1 MGARNETRNRVLEGH
16 PWLNAPGLYF
26 VPVIH
31 EGNRNSSPEEVDVV
45 ARIVESL
52 LAPGVMWFRSIGNS
66 RAVTSEDILVVA
78 PYNAQVSDLMTRL
91 PGALIGTVDKFQG
104 QEAPVVIY
112 SLTTSSP
119 EDAPR
124 GMEFLYSLNR
134 LNVATSRAM
143 LQSEFW

>member
-1 MGARNETRNRVLEGH
+1 MR
-16 PWLNAPGLYF
+16 
-26 VPVIH
+26 
-31 EGNRNSSPEEVDVV
+31 
-45 ARIVESL
+45 
-52 LAPGVMWFRSIGNS
+52 
-66 RAVTSEDILVVA
+66 
-78 PYNAQVSDLMTRL
+78 
-91 PGALIGTVDKFQG
+91 IGTVDKFQG

-143 LQSEFW
+143 STVILVGSAQLFEPDCRTPRQIQLANAFCQFAEMARTIDP